1 MIVMITFFK
10 EKDHLKCLF
19 HTLMHGINPKRLLF
33 VLFLP
38 FSLFFVQ
45 LGMAATSSSAR
56 SRHVEVS
63 LLSELDAVSPGSHFY
78 VALRMKMDEGWHTY
92 WLNPGDAGSATKID
106 WTLPV
111 GVHAGPIQWP
121 SPSVISLP
129 PLTSFGY
136 EGECWL
142 LIPMDIS
149 QEQQLG
155 SSVNIKAFVQW
166 VECAQSCLPG
176 SAELNLTLPVE
187 SSPRVDESLKEGFQK
202 AKYEIP
208 RSPPES
214 VSISFMDTG
223 KNLIIFF
230 QNKSG
235 KILNFES
242 AHFFPFQNGIIQY
255 SAPQQLRLR
264 KEGVSLEIAR
274 PSNNASALTEPLSGI
289 FTAKLSGLKGIEKIN
304 WDIRARKYIPPKV
317 ETQKTGASPYFNKKF
332 FSYLGLSFIG
342 GLILNLMPCVLP
354 VISLKVLNLVGAAKE
369 GGGSSIA
376 HGLSFV
382 LGVLF
387 SFWIV
392 VGLLILLRQKGL
404 ELGWGFQLQSPPFV
418 AFMAL
423 FFFLISLNLLGVYEI
438 GVSLVSAQSLV
449 EKAKGLLGSFLN
461 GMLATLVASPCTAPF
476 MGSAVGFALSQPP
489 LVIILVFSSLALG
502 MAFPVFVLSIF
513 PGLLRLLPKPG
524 PWMVSF
530 KQFLAFPI
538 LGAVIWLIWVYGKL
552 RGVDG
557 VLDILLALLFVGLGS
572 WIYGKFSGPFHP
584 LGVRVLSIL
593 LSLAIL
599 LSSFY
604 YVVVEIERSFSTKVA
619 KKEEW
624 VPFSE
629 SKLEEYLQQDVPVFV
644 DFTASWCLTCQ
655 VNKKVALE
663 NPEVKKKFEELGV
676 IRMEADW
683 TNRDPKIT
691 EALESLGRSGVPTY
705 VFYGLGSASPLLLP
719 EVITPKMLLDVLNK
733 IEKEKKQKEAQAK
746 SGEFFQ

>member
-1 MIVMITFFK
+1 MIRLYNAEIRVMLHFQ
-10 EKDHLKCLF
+10 
-19 HTLMHGINPKRLLF
+19 TLMYWTNLKRALIS
-33 VLFLP
+33 LFLLLLLEV
-38 FSLFFVQ
+38 FHNQHGL
-45 LGMAATSSSAR
+45 AATSNPAR
-56 SRHVEVS
+56 SHHTEVT

-92 WLNPGDAGSATKID
+92 WLNPGDAGSATQID
-106 WTLPV
+106 WTLPS
-111 GVHAGPIQWP
+111 GVYAGPIQWP
-121 SPSVISLP
+121 TPSVIAIP
-129 PLTSFGY
+129 PLASFGY

-142 LIPMDIS
+142 LIPMNIS
-149 QEQQLG
+149 QEQRVG
-155 SSVNIKAFVQW
+155 STVNLKALVQW

-176 SAELNLTLPVE
+176 SAELSLTLPVE
-187 SSPRVDESLKEGFQK
+187 NSSRVDETLKEGFQK
-202 AKYEIP
+202 ARYEIP
-208 RSPPES
+208 RTPPES
-214 VSISFMDTG
+214 VDISFMDTG

-230 QNKSG
+230 QNKTG

-242 AHFFPFQNGIIQY
+242 VHFFPFQNGIIQN

-274 PSNNASALTEPLSGI
+274 PSSNPAPLNEPLSGI

-304 WDIRARKYIPPKV
+304 WDIRAKKYIPPKV
-317 ETQKTGASPYFNKKF
+317 ETQKKGASVYFNKKF

-354 VISLKVLNLVGAAKE
+354 VISLKVLNLVGASRE
-369 GGGSSIA
+369 GGSSSLV
-376 HGLSFV
+376 HGLFFV
-382 LGVLF
+382 LGVLC
-387 SFWIV
+387 SFWVV
-392 VGLLILLRQKGL
+392 VGLLIFLREKGL

-449 EKAKGLLGSFLN
+449 EKAKGIFGSFLN
-461 GMLATLVASPCTAPF
+461 GVLATLVASPCTAPF
-476 MGSAVGFALSQPP
+476 MGSAIGFALSQPP
-489 LVIILVFSSLALG
+489 PVIMLVFSSLALG

-538 LGAVIWLIWVYGKL
+538 LGAVIWLVWVYGKL
-552 RGVDG
+552 RGIDG
-557 VLDILLALLFVGLGS
+557 VVDILLATLFVGFGS
-572 WIYGKFSGPFHP
+572 WIYGKFSGPYHP
-584 LGVRVLSIL
+584 LGVRIVSIL
-593 LSLAIL
+593 VSVAIL

-604 YVVVEIERSFSTKVA
+604 YVVVEIEQSFSSKMA

-624 VPFSE
+624 IPFSE
-629 SKLEEYLQQDVPVFV
+629 SKLEEYVHQGVPVFV

-655 VNKKVALE
+655 VNKKVALQ
-663 NPEVKKKFEELGV
+663 NPEVKKKFEQLGV
-676 IRMEADW
+676 VRMEADW

-691 EALESLGRSGVPTY
+691 EALEYLGRNGVPTY
-705 VFYGLGSASPLLLP
+705 VFYGIDSSSPLLLP
-719 EVITPKMLLDVLNK
+719 EVITPKMLLDVLSK
-733 IEKEKKQKEAQAK
+733 IEKEKKQREAQTK
-746 SGEFFQ
+746 SEEFFQ